1 MPPRPVPTARQR
13 RLGSELRKMREHAG
27 LSVADAGR
35 ESGTDRTRISNTE
48 AGRLGVS
55 AERVRAL
62 ANTYAYPD
70 SAYVDGLA
78 SMAEERVKGWWEESR
93 GTLSTGAL
101 DLAELEH
108 HATTLTVL
116 QVVYIPGLL
125 QTEEYARALFTQAV
139 PKLAPM
145 DVQRRVSFR
154 MQRKRVIEREPATP
168 CTFAIHEAALRM
180 IFPGIDG
187 QRRQLERLL
196 ELSDQEGI
204 SIRVIPFAAGA
215 FPGANSSLTYASGPV
230 PQLDT
235 VALDTAHGSVLLDAE
250 THLENYRN
258 ILRRTLEKSLPPD
271 EARDFIHETSKR
283 L

>member
-1 MPPRPVPTARQR
+1 MPPRPAPTARQR
-13 RLGSELRKMREHAG
+13 RLGSELRKMRERAG
-27 LSVADAGR
+27 LSVVDAGR

-78 SMAEERVKGWWEESR
+78 GMAEERVKGWWEESR
-93 GTLSTGAL
+93 GTSSIGAL

-139 PKLAPM
+139 PKLALM

-154 MQRKRVIEREPATP
+154 MQRKRVIEHEPATP
-168 CTFAIHEAALRM
+168 CTFVIHEAALRM
-180 IFPGIDG
+180 IFPGVDG
-187 QRRQLERLL
+187 QRRQLERLI
-196 ELSDQEGI
+196 ELSDQDGI

-215 FPGANSSLTYASGPV
+215 FPGANSSLTYAAGPV

-250 THLENYRN
+250 AHLENYRN
-258 ILRRTLEKSLPPD
+258 ILRRVLETSLPPD
-271 EARDFIHETSKR
+271 EARDFIHKISKR